1 MRMMAPK
8 MMKVK
13 RIFTYNSNEDEDQQD
28 EGSDEDLYL

>member
-1 MRMMAPK
+1 MVRE
-8 MMKVK
+8 VQ